1 MCARIHLGQKTTLDG
16 ITQALSTLIFLPP
29 FIYFMCICYY
39 LFCSWQLRW
48 SGPAASTTEP
58 VQELSGY
65 SPGSKPNCYSLGWR
79 CQRCHCYQCF
89 SVAFGAISECNLNLQ
104 EDKAL
109 VVFAK
114 CIAQSPGPYYSHSWW
129 DTISTP
135 SPSAAQDGG
144 LELSVFLEYSW
155 DVGNKPHCSS
165 RRTLESW
172 GRESQ
177 ESSQSCPPHSWVRA
191 LCIPGGLALNL

>member
-1 MCARIHLGQKTTLDG
+1 M
-16 ITQALSTLIFLPP
+16 ALLKHCPP
-29 FIYFMCICYY
+29 WFFFPHSFISCVSVIIYFVPDN
-39 LFCSWQLRW
+39 SGDG
-48 SGPAASTTEP
+48 GPAASTTEP

-65 SPGSKPNCYSLGWR
+65 SPGSKPDCYSLGWR

-89 SVAFGAISECNLNLQ
+89 AVAFCAISECNLNLQ

-135 SPSAAQDGG
+135 GPSAAQDGG

-155 DVGNKPHCSS
+155 DVGNKPHWSS
-165 RRTLESW
+165 SKIRTGEMT
-172 GRESQ
+172 Q
-177 ESSQSCPPHSWVRA
+177 Q
-191 LCIPGGLALNL
+191 